1 VVASVATDEGAAGD
15 FRVTRA
21 ANGEAHG
28 EEARMSEAQPRP
40 DREPPDASKAPPT
53 NEPLLVRLGVGY
65 FQSLARVG
73 TGGGPA
79 SDAAAAET
87 ATDAIHFLNADER
100 RALRRV
106 ERGAIARAAL
116 AGAIS
121 SVIAAATEVAIAQ
134 PLLGRRPRFATWEDQ
149 GRFYAV
155 VALATVVT
163 SILEILFL
171 YWDGLRTVH
180 RLSREAGLDLFP
192 NEDDDKALAGAM
204 ARAALELP
212 NPTAMLF
219 GVNPHRE
226 ASRLRLVVASLVY
239 KAKISVTN
247 FLMKALVRRMLGRA
261 FVRGWLPFV
270 AVPITAAWNGFICWL
285 IMREARIRAMGPS
298 AAKEMVE
305 LVFAS
310 GITLSPIA
318 RTATLRAIASSIVR
332 TEDVHPNLAALFY
345 EVARR
350 VDRLP
355 RERGRP
361 IVTDDAGDLDD
372 PRVFLERVARLA
384 PDEQRIVLQILAIA
398 SIIDGRLTRAEK
410 RLLDEARTA
419 CALPPERLSIPAI
432 DGLRRAFVDGDLID
446 SVRISRI

>member
-1 VVASVATDEGAAGD
+1 VVASVADDEGPAGD
-15 FRVTRA
+15 FLVTRA
-21 ANGEAHG
+21 AKGEANG
-28 EEARMSEAQPRP
+28 EEARMSQA
-40 DREPPDASKAPPT
+40 PPDAAQAPPA

-65 FQSLARVG
+65 FQSLSKVG
-73 TGGGPA
+73 TGGAPA
-79 SDAAAAET
+79 SDGAAA
-87 ATDAIHFLNADER
+87 DAIHFLNADER
-100 RALRRV
+100 HALRRV

-121 SVIAAATEVAIAQ
+121 TVIAAAVEVTIAQ
-134 PLLGRRPRFATWEDQ
+134 PLLGRRPRLATWEDQ

-171 YWDGLRTVH
+171 YWDGLRAVH

-298 AAKEMVE
+298 

-318 RTATLRAIASSIVR
+318 RTAALRAIASSIVR

-355 RERGRP
+355 RERGRA
-361 IVTDDAGDLDD
+361 IATDDDGDLDD
-372 PRVFLERVARLA
+372 PRVFLERVAGLA

-410 RLLDEARTA
+410 RLLEEARTA
-419 CALPPERLSIPAI
+419 CGLPPERLSIPAI

-446 SVRISRI
+446 SIRISSI